1 MKNSTQKPLFLSLAF
16 TTLSFIAS
24 AQSIVSVPDFSSYAK
39 SWYSAISAIFYIF
52 AAAAV
57 LWIIITN
64 GDRIFGKNK
73 DIMGVLTDSVYA
85 FVVII
90 IVALLAATLSAAS

>member
-1 MKNSTQKPLFLSLAF
+1 MKIFLKKHLVLTLAIAIQST
-16 TTLSFIAS
+16 IAS
-24 AQSIVSVPDFSSYAK
+24 AQTIVSVPDFSSYAK